1 MSGHSRATRSALLF
15 SISSLWLFGSPAEA
29 IAQGREDAETLTLM
43 KNSNCFKCH
52 AVGRK
57 KDAPSYKEIAE
68 KYKGKPDAEAL
79 IYKHLTTSPKVKVD
93 GKEEEHENL
102 KSKNEAEI
110 RNVVRWILSR

>member
-1 MSGHSRATRSALLF
+1 MRFALLF
-15 SISSLWLFGSPAEA
+15 SVSSLWLFGSAGAA
-29 IAQGREDAETLTLM
+29 IAQAKADAETLTLM
-43 KNSNCFKCH
+43 KNSDCFKCH
-52 AVGRK
+52 AVARK

-79 IYKHLTTSPKVKVD
+79 VLKHITTSPKVKVE

-102 KSKNEAEI
+102 KTKNEAEI